1 MKYVEALWGVH
12 VLFVNPVFFVSLL
25 STEELRKLSWSGIP
39 KPVRPITWKLLSVSL
54 FGPARERGL
63 APSVARQPWPGQ
75 LRGPARE
82 RGPAPGVAR
91 QPCPGRRPVFAAV
104 IRAFA

>member
-54 FGPARERGL
+54 FGPVRERGL